1 MSVSQLSQTVEQQPF
16 FNVIQ
21 ERRSVR
27 SYDPEVKISREEMNE
42 ILQQAALAPS
52 GANLQPWRFLVIDSQ
67 ELKQKLFPI
76 AFDQQ
81 QVIEASAVIA
91 VLGDLEGYK
100 LAEKIYGMAVDEG
113 YMPAETAKSFVE
125 RYQGLFASMPPETVL
140 QKVSIDGGLV
150 SMQLM
155 LVARAKGYD
164 TVPMGGFDQAKF
176 VEAFDIPE
184 RYAPI
189 MLIAIGKAAKPGH
202 PTLRLPIEDVAFYN
216 EMPKA

>member
-1 MSVSQLSQTVEQQPF
+1 MSVAQSSQTVEQQPF

-21 ERRSVR
+21 DRRSVR
-27 SYDPEVKISREEMNE
+27 YYDSDVKISREEMKE
-42 ILQQAALAPS
+42 ILQQATLAPS

-67 ELKQKLFPI
+67 ELKQKLLPI

-81 QVIEASAVIA
+81 QVVEASAVIA
-91 VLGDLEGYK
+91 VLGDLEGYT
-100 LAEKIYGMAVDEG
+100 LAEKIYGMAVDAG
-113 YMPAETAKSFVE
+113 YMPEETAKSFVE
-125 RYQGLFASMPPETVL
+125 RYQGMFASMPPENVL
-140 QKVSIDGGLV
+140 RKVFIDSGLV

-184 RYAPI
+184 RYAPV
-189 MLIAIGKAAKPGH
+189 MLIAIGKAATPGH
-202 PTLRLPIEDVAFYN
+202 PTVRLPIEDVAFFN

>member
-100 LAEKIYGMAVDEG
+100 LAEKIYGMAVDAG

-140 QKVSIDGGLV
+140 QKVSIDSGLV

-189 MLIAIGKAAKPGH
+189 MLIAIGKAANPGH

>member
-1 MSVSQLSQTVEQQPF
+1 MSVSQLSRTAEQQQF

-21 ERRSVR
+21 DRRSVR
-27 SYDPEVKISREEMNE
+27 SYDPEAKISREEMTE
-42 ILQQAALAPS
+42 ILQQATLAPS
-52 GANLQPWRFLVIDSQ
+52 AANLQPWRFLVIDSQ
-67 ELKQKLFPI
+67 ELKQKLLPI
-76 AFDQQ
+76 ANDQQ

-91 VLGDLEGYK
+91 VLGDLEGYT
-100 LAEKIYGMAVDEG
+100 LAEKIFGMAVDAG

-125 RYQGLFASMPPETVL
+125 RYQGIYESMPPETVR
-140 QKVSIDGGLV
+140 QKVSIDAGLV

-164 TVPMGGFDQAKF
+164 TVPMGGYDQEKF

-184 RYAPI
+184 RYAPV

-202 PTLRLPIEDVAFYN
+202 PTVRLPIEDVAFFN

>member
-100 LAEKIYGMAVDEG
+100 LAEKIYGMAVDAG

>member
-52 GANLQPWRFLVIDSQ
+52 AANLQPWRFLVIDSQ
-67 ELKQKLFPI
+67 ELKQKLYPI
-76 AFDQQ
+76 AFNQQ

-100 LAEKIYGMAVDEG
+100 LAEKIYGMAVDAG
-113 YMPAETAKSFVE
+113 YMPADTAQSFVE
-125 RYQGLFASMPPETVL
+125 RYQTMFASMPLETVL
-140 QKVSIDGGLV
+140 QKISIDGGLV

-164 TVPMGGFDQAKF
+164 TVPMGGFDHAKF
-176 VEAFDIPE
+176 AEAFDIPE

-189 MLIAIGKAAKPGH
+189 MLIAIGKAANPGH
-202 PTLRLPIEDVAFYN
+202 PTLRLPMEDVAFFN
-216 EMPKA
+216 EMPKE